1 MSAPYDVPPV
11 EAESH
16 GLPQQATENTN
27 DNALSD
33 AWITIRKRL
42 WVIVVLGLLGVG
54 WGWYKA
60 VTQPRLFEAVGT
72 IEIRTGSANEYRL
85 SASSQSSEGTSK
97 LPTQVAILKSDTL
110 LLNVARDLD
119 LPNNPKFMGGVSSQ
133 PRSLDTPSVR
143 QSVLGTMQSI
153 VSVSA
158 LPKTD
163 LVRIS
168 CSTLDPKLSADIVN
182 RLVTDYI
189 RYSFESRAEASKHV
203 SDFFSHDLDDLKQQ
217 VEKTQGNMIDLQKQL
232 GVLGFDPSLN
242 QVTANLSDL
251 NKAANTAELAR
262 IQAETKYR
270 ILEKMDAGSKAPLD
284 TTLSSPAVTSLRT
297 QLEMARANLSQLSA
311 NLGPNHPQMLA
322 VKEQIGELTKEI
334 REEQN
339 RVLAEARGTYIAA
352 QAEENNT
359 RAALLTQ
366 QATAFKMRDALVDY
380 TLKQR
385 EFDANRTL
393 YESLRERLRTAAI
406 QAGLEST
413 EIDTVD
419 KATPPISPSLRPKST
434 IILINTLAMLIIG
447 VVATFVLDS
456 LDMGLRTVSEVEA
469 VSGLPSLALIPRT
482 RRGLQDTS
490 KLSTV
495 QRNLVVLS
503 SPKSQSAEAFR
514 ALRTSLLLSLAGGEP
529 QTILLS
535 SATPGEGKTTV
546 TMNLAAVLAQR
557 GVRVLLIDADLRRP
571 TVHHR
576 LGLQG
581 VVGLTSVLTGSATL
595 NEAVQRIPELPELD
609 ILVSGPVP
617 PFPTEMLSS
626 TAMQSLLEE
635 ARGIYTHIV
644 MDSPPLL
651 SVTDSI
657 VLARDADA
665 VVLIV
670 RQGKSS
676 KHALRRTRD
685 LLMRSGA
692 RITGVALNAVDLNS
706 PEYASYYG
714 YYGYS
719 GYGSEGV
726 DSGGWDSRAGA
737 GKHDGGKE

>member
-1 MSAPYDVPPV
+1 MMSTQYEPPSV
-11 EAESH
+11 DMESQ
-16 GLPQQATENTN
+16 GLPMQTL
-27 DNALSD
+27 DNASDSALSD
-33 AWITIRKRL
+33 AWITIRKRI
-42 WVIVVLGLLGVG
+42 WVIIVLALLGVG
-54 WGWYKA
+54 WGWYKS
-60 VTQPRLFEAVGT
+60 VTQPRLFDAGGT
-72 IEIRTGSANEYRL
+72 IEIRSGSSNEYRL
-85 SASSQSSEGTSK
+85 STNSTSNEGPSK
-97 LPTQVAILKSDTL
+97 IPTQVAILKSDAL

-119 LPNNPKFMGGVSSQ
+119 LANDPKFMGGTSAKR
-133 PRSLDTPSVR
+133 RSIDDPKIR
-143 QSVLGTMQSI
+143 QSVLGTMQAI
-153 VSVSA
+153 VNVSA
-158 LPKTD
+158 MPKTD
-163 LVRIS
+163 LIRIT
-168 CSTLDPKLSADIVN
+168 CSTLDAQLSADIVN
-182 RLVTDYI
+182 KLVIDYI
-189 RYSFESRAEASKHV
+189 HYNLQSRAEASQHV
-203 SDFFSHDLDDLKQQ
+203 TEFFSHQLDDLKKQ
-217 VEKTQGNMIDLQKQL
+217 VETTQGDMIDEQKQL
-232 GVLGFDPSLN
+232 GVLGFDPTLN
-242 QVTANLSDL
+242 QITANLTDL

-262 IQAETKYR
+262 IQAQTRYR
-270 ILEKMDAGSKAPLD
+270 VLAEQDASNGGGLNRNL
-284 TTLSSPAVTSLRT
+284 TSPAVAGLRS
-297 QLEMARANLSQLSA
+297 QLDTARANLAQLSA

-322 VKEQIGELTKEI
+322 AKTQVAELTEEI

-339 RVLAEARGTYIAA
+339 RVLIDARSAYMAA
-352 QAEENNT
+352 KAEEDNT
-359 RAALLTQ
+359 KAALTTQ
-366 QATAFKMRDALVDY
+366 QENAYKMRDALVDY

-393 YESLRERLRTAAI
+393 YENLRSRLRTAAV

-413 EIDTVD
+413 EIDIVD
-419 KATPPISPSLRPKST
+419 VAMPPVAPSLRPKST

-456 LDMGLRTVSEVEA
+456 LDMGLRTVSEVES

-482 RRGLQDTS
+482 RRGLQDTG

-495 QRNLVVLS
+495 QRNLVMLS

-514 ALRTSLLLSLAGGEP
+514 ALRTSLLLSIAGGEP
-529 QTILLS
+529 QTILLT
-535 SATPGEGKTTV
+535 SATPAEGKTTV
-546 TMNLAAVLAQR
+546 SMNLAAVLTQR

-581 VVGLTSVLTGSATL
+581 QVGLTSILTGSAQL
-595 NEAVQRIPELPELD
+595 SEAIQNVPEIPELD

-626 TAMQSLLEE
+626 AAMRNLLDE

-676 KHALRRTRD
+676 KHALRRARD
-685 LLMRSGA
+685 LLVRSGA
-692 RITGVALNAVDLNS
+692 RITGVALNAVDLNA

-714 YYGYS
+714 YIWLLGL
-719 GYGSEGV
+719 
-726 DSGGWDSRAGA
+726 RL
-737 GKHDGGKE
+737 

>member
-1 MSAPYDVPPV
+1 MTSPQFETPTVDHG
-11 EAESH
+11 SR
-16 GLPQQATENTN
+16 GLPLQTL
-27 DNALSD
+27 DNASDSALSD
-33 AWITIRKRL
+33 AWITVRKRL
-42 WVIVVLGLLGVG
+42 WVIVLLGLLGVG

-60 VTQPRLFEAVGT
+60 VTQPRLFEAAGT
-72 IEIRTGSANEYRL
+72 IEIRSGSSNEYRIGN
-85 SASSQSSEGTSK
+85 ASSTAEGPSK
-97 LPTQVAILKSDTL
+97 IPTQLAILKSDTL

-119 LPNNPKFMGGVSSQ
+119 LANDPRFLGG
-133 PRSLDTPSVR
+133 TPATRRNIDDPVVR
-143 QSVLGTMQSI
+143 QSV
-153 VSVSA
+153 VSSLQGIINVTTLS
-158 LPKTD
+158 KTD
-163 LVRIS
+163 LIRIS
-168 CSTLDPKLSADIVN
+168 CNTLNAQLSADIVN
-182 RLVTDYI
+182 KLVNDYI
-189 RYSFESRAEASKHV
+189 LYSFDSRAVASKRV
-203 SDFFSHDLDDLKQQ
+203 TGFFSHQLDDLKKQ
-217 VEKTQGNMIDLQKQL
+217 VETSQGEMIDLQKQL
-232 GVLGFDPSLN
+232 GVLGFDPSIN

-262 IQAETKYR
+262 IQAQTRYR
-270 ILEKMDAGSKAPLD
+270 ALAELDATPKGTGTDRAIAG
-284 TTLSSPAVTSLRT
+284 PAVAGLRS
-297 QLEMARANLSQLSA
+297 QLEIARANLAQLSA

-322 VKEQIGELTKEI
+322 AKQQVAELTEELH
-334 REEQN
+334 EEQN
-339 RVLAEARGTYIAA
+339 RVLIDARAA
-352 QAEENNT
+352 YLTAKAEEDNT
-359 RAALLTQ
+359 KAALATQ
-366 QATAFKMRDALVDY
+366 QDSAFKMRDELVDF

-385 EFDANRTL
+385 EFNANRTL
-393 YESLRERLRTAAI
+393 YENLQERIRTAGV

-413 EIDTVD
+413 EIDIVD
-419 KATPPISPSLRPKST
+419 AAVPPISPSLRPKST
-434 IILINTLAMLIIG
+434 IILINTLAMLVLGI
-447 VVATFVLDS
+447 VATFVLDS

-482 RRGLQDTS
+482 RRNVQDTG

-495 QRNLVVLS
+495 QRNLVMLS

-514 ALRTSLLLSLAGGEP
+514 ALRTSLLLSIAGGEP
-529 QTILLS
+529 QTILLT
-535 SATPGEGKTTV
+535 SATPAEGKTTV
-546 TMNLAAVLAQR
+546 SMNLAAVLTQR

-581 VVGLTSVLTGSATL
+581 QIGLTSILTGSTTL
-595 NEAVQRIPELPELD
+595 AEAIQTVPEIPELD

-626 TAMQSLLEE
+626 VAMRNLLEE
-635 ARGIYTHIV
+635 ARGTYTHIV

-676 KHALRRTRD
+676 KHALRRARD
-685 LLMRSGA
+685 LLIRSGA
-692 RITGVALNAVDLNS
+692 RITGVALNAVDLNA

-726 DSGGWDSRAGA
+726 DSTGWDASTKPSER
-737 GKHDGGKE
+737 KE